1 MAANK
6 KKAASDLVVFVSS
19 ASADE
24 ASKIAKAIV
33 EAKLA
38 ACANIVPTVRS
49 IFRWEGKI
57 EDCSETLIMFKTTA
71 LCYKRLEEKVKQ
83 IHSYAVPEI
92 IGLSIEYG
100 SSEYR
105 EWIKEQTSK

>member
-6 KKAASDLVVFVSS
+6 KKAVSDLVVLVSS

-24 ASKIAKAIV
+24 AAKIAKAIV

-49 IFRWEGKI
+49 IFRWQGKI
-57 EDCSETLIMFKTTA
+57 EDCSETLIMFKTTEP
-71 LCYKRLEEKVKQ
+71 CYKRLEEKVKQ
-83 IHSYAVPEI
+83 IHSYSVPEI
-92 IGLSIEYG
+92 IGLSIKYG

-105 EWIKEQTSK
+105 EWIREQTSK